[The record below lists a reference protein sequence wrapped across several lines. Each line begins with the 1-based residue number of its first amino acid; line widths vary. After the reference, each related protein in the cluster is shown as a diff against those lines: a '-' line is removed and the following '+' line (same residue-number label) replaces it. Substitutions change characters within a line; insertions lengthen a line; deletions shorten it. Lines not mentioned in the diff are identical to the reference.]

1 MLYFIDTNIFLRV
14 LHKEN
19 EKSFHECMTFLQAV
33 KVNQCEAQTATIVLT
48 EVVWTLN
55 SFYKISKGKIIE
67 GLLSIVNMNGLKI
80 IDTYNHSLALK
91 LFERY
96 SVKYIDA
103 LIASL
108 SPIIDKEMTVVS
120 YDRDFDKLKVLRQE
134 PSSISLT

>member
-1 MLYFIDTNIFLRV
+1 MYYFIDTNIFLRAF
-14 LHKEN
+14 HKEN
-19 EKSFHECMTFLQAV
+19 EKSFLECVTFLKAV
-33 KVNQCEAQTATIVLT
+33 KENQFEAQTATIVLT

-67 GLLSIVNMNGLKI
+67 GLQSIVNMNGLKI
-80 IDTYNHSLALK
+80 IDTYNHSFALQ

-103 LIASL
+103 LIASI
-108 SPIIDKEMTVVS
+108 SPIIDKEMTVVT

-134 PSSISLT
+134 PSGISLT